1 MTFQVLQEM
10 LSMGPEEFE
19 EVRELLSAD
28 RIYRVV
34 LMQVIGF
41 LHILFDFLAFKNDV
55 GFWKGR
61 EDLKG
66 LSSRGIIASA
76 MQTLIIYLYL
86 LDSDSINSIILM
98 TYTVSTALE
107 LWKVAKVLALRARLA
122 RNRRSGGGG
131 GGGAAT
137 ADATEERSERFDEV
151 ATRTLTVAL
160 SPLVAGG
167 ALYALVSYPHRSWYS
182 WVVSSLADAVY
193 LFGFISMTP
202 QLFINYKLKSVAHMP
217 WRAMV
222 YKSLGTFIDDL
233 FAFVIKMPTLHRLSV
248 FRDDL
253 VFAVFL
259 YQRWAYREDKTRVN
273 EFGFSAEAPP
283 DEGGPSGPLA
293 AGGAES
299 TAPAAAEAG
308 AAGEEAAP
316 DEGESKKDR

>member
-1 MTFQVLQEM
+1 M
-10 LSMGPEEFE
+10 
-19 EVRELLSAD
+19 RELLSAD

-131 GGGAAT
+131 GGAAT

-160 SPLVAGG
+160 SPLVAGW

-202 QLFINYKLKSVAHMP
+202 QVTGCRCHHHRHYHCLL
-217 WRAMV
+217 
-222 YKSLGTFIDDL
+222 
-233 FAFVIKMPTLHRLSV
+233 LHHCHATS
-248 FRDDL
+248 
-253 VFAVFL
+253 
-259 YQRWAYREDKTRVN
+259 T
-273 EFGFSAEAPP
+273 SPP
-283 DEGGPSGPLA
+283 PPPLLRSSSSTTSSSPSRTCR
-293 AGGAES
+293 GA
-299 TAPAAAEAG
+299 
-308 AAGEEAAP
+308 
-316 DEGESKKDR
+316 